1 MSVKTISKD
10 EFRRMEGSEG
20 LILQGCG
27 GSLDEWVDSI
37 NDMLT
42 EDGILLDGTRFYD
55 CSTFEH
61 EGVTCLLFPFKGDVK
76 LDVGKLAMWRLRT
89 HENFGGT
96 WLSDYVPNRLG
107 GFSAKRQ
114 SAEKAQKPDCPLIGQ
129 DGNIF
134 NLLGIAL
141 RALRGGGHGELCKPL
156 IEAVTSSK
164 SYEEALCRIAEYV
177 EVE

>member
-1 MSVKTISKD
+1 MKPKTD
-10 EFRRMEGSEG
+10 LRVR
-20 LILQGCG
+20 
-27 GSLDEWVDSI
+27 
-37 NDMLT
+37 LT
-42 EDGILLDGTRFYD
+42 GE
-55 CSTFEH
+55 
-61 EGVTCLLFPFKGDVK
+61 
-76 LDVGKLAMWRLRT
+76 
-89 HENFGGT
+89 
-96 WLSDYVPNRLG
+96 
-107 GFSAKRQ
+107 
-114 SAEKAQKPDCPLIGQ
+114 